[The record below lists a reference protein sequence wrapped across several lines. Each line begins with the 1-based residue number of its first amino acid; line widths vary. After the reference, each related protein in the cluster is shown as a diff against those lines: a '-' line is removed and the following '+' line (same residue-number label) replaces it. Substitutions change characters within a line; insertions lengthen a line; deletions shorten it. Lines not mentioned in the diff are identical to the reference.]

1 MHTISIQNPH
11 TRTMNQQPNQRKKR
25 GVNVFHQTVRRMFV
39 VKLKTA
45 LLSAATLHKSTIFA
59 RIFPHFFLNAAEYF
73 SRNAF
78 DSFFFR
84 FSHLLTI
91 THNIGNSFQHFSIS
105 VDEINWNTMNV
116 NKYLWWQMNREPS
129 PLMERRREREREQ
142 KLREEKKHIW
152 IVRKQLFVIWNMI
165 DEMFCG
171 IVLNGWRMANKIT
184 FKMWPI
190 VHLKILILLFKS
202 FLTICHT
209 CNRRSTQKDEPSLW
223 NDPKL

>member
-1 MHTISIQNPH
+1 MLTNICDGKW
-11 TRTMNQQPNQRKKR
+11 T
-25 GVNVFHQTVRRMFV
+25 
-39 VKLKTA
+39 
-45 LLSAATLHKSTIFA
+45 
-59 RIFPHFFLNAAEYF
+59 E
-73 SRNAF
+73 SR
-78 DSFFFR
+78 
-84 FSHLLTI
+84 L
-91 THNIGNSFQHFSIS
+91 
-105 VDEINWNTMNV
+105 
-116 NKYLWWQMNREPS
+116 LWWKEG
-129 PLMERRREREREQ
+129 EREREQ

-223 NDPKL
+223 NKPKTVRWYIRDAHRKMMCAHKEFRRIRLFRRAGTAVRNIKYI